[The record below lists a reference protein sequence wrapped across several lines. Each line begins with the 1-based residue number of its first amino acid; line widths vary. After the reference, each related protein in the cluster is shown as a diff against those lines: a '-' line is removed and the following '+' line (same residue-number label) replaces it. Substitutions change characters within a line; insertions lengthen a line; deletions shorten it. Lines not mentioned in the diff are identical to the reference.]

1 MWQTTLYTRPYPP
14 FPKMASSSNSFKYRE
29 VCASKATSLD
39 LKVKCKHQSALKH
52 EGIRTVQGGSR
63 SPGDY

>member
-1 MWQTTLYTRPYPP
+1 MWQITLYTLPYPP

-39 LKVKCKHQSALKH
+39 LKVKYKPSVSIKA
-52 EGIRTVQGGSR
+52 
-63 SPGDY
+63 